1 MFQSFDV
8 TSTPQFGYERVAG
21 LRAAFVP
28 LGIDAFLVP
37 RADEFQGEY
46 VPACSERLA
55 WLTGFTGSAGIAL
68 VTQSEAVVFVDGRY
82 TTQLLEQV
90 DTAVFSGGDLVG
102 EPPHQWLSKH
112 GAKRLRL
119 GIDPW
124 LHTGAEV
131 RRLEKALGEIGGT
144 LVLLPHNPLD
154 RLWTDRPAE
163 PLGAVTIQT
172 VAQAGVL
179 ASEKIGAIA
188 RHLQEKNCAAL
199 LVTDPS
205 SIAWIFN
212 IRGNDVPHTPHP
224 LARAIIHA
232 GGRAELFLD
241 RRKTNIEAEAYLAQ
255 LCQQFSPDDLPGKLA
270 AVSADGARILI
281 DPDLAAQAL
290 TDMIRAA
297 GGEVVEGNDPV
308 KLPRARKNQ
317 AELNGSAAA
326 HLQDGAAM
334 VAFLHWLET
343 QKPATVSEI
352 TAAQKLE
359 AIRVEVGQ
367 SMQNPLKD
375 VSFDTISGAG
385 EHGAIIH
392 YRVTTASDRLLQ
404 AGELYLVDSGAQYIN
419 GTTDITRTVAVG
431 TVPEEQRQFFTL
443 VLKGMIAIS
452 MARFPVGTRGCD
464 LDPLARI
471 ALWKAGA
478 DYAHGTGHGVGSFL
492 SVHEGPQRISR
503 MSIQELLPGMILSNE
518 PGYYRPGSFG
528 IRIENLI
535 YVRDAEPIDGGDI
548 DMLGFETLTFCPID
562 HSLIVAEL
570 LTHDELHW
578 LNAYHERT
586 REALMPLIH
595 DGEVRSWLENAT
607 RPLSH

>member
-8 TSTPQFGYERVAG
+8 TSTPQFGRERVAG
-21 LRAAFVP
+21 LRAAFGP

-68 VTQSEAVVFVDGRY
+68 VTTSRAVVFVDGRY
-82 TTQLLEQV
+82 TTQLPEQV
-90 DTAVFSGGDLVG
+90 DTTVFTGGDLVG
-102 EPPHQWLSKH
+102 EPPHLWLGKH
-112 GAKRLRL
+112 GSKGLRL

-131 RRLEKALGEIGGT
+131 QKLEKALTEIGGQ

-179 ASEKIGAIA
+179 ASEKIGKLAQHIEA
-188 RHLQEKNCAAL
+188 KNAAAL

-212 IRGNDVPHTPHP
+212 IRGADVPHTPHP

-232 GGRAELFLD
+232 GGRAQLFVD
-241 RRKTNIEAEAYLAQ
+241 KRKTNIEAEAYLAQ
-255 LCQQFSPDDLPGKLA
+255 LCQQLPPADLEEALR
-270 AVSADGARILI
+270 AVSANGGRILV
-281 DPDLAAQAL
+281 DPELAPLAL
-290 TDMIRAA
+290 GVLIAAA
-297 GGEVVEGNDPV
+297 GGEAVEDFDPV
-308 KLPRARKNQ
+308 KLPRARKNA

-352 TAAQKLE
+352 AVAEKLE
-359 AIRVEVGQ
+359 AFRAEVGRN
-367 SMQNPLKD
+367 MQNPLKD
-375 VSFDTISGAG
+375 ISFDTISGAG
-385 EHGAIIH
+385 EHGAVIH
-392 YRVTTASDRLLQ
+392 YRVTTDSDRLLQ
-404 AGELYLVDSGAQYIN
+404 AGELYLIDSGAQYIN
-419 GTTDITRTVAVG
+419 GTTDITRTVGVG
-431 TVPEEQRQFFTL
+431 TVPEEQKRFFTL

-452 MARFPVGTRGCD
+452 MVRFPAGTRGCD
-464 LDPLARI
+464 LDPLARV

-503 MSIQELLPGMILSNE
+503 MSFQELLPGMILSNE

-562 HSLIVAEL
+562 RSLIIAEL

-578 LNAYHERT
+578 LNDYHERT

-607 RPLSH
+607 LPLSH